1 MEMNRA
7 EGGEPIMLHIAI
19 CDDQADQIQKIRE
32 ASEKYFQ
39 NRKEHVDYQT
49 FENAFAFIE
58 AVDKGDF
65 FDIVLLDVCMPGILG
80 TDVARELR
88 DHHSRAEII
97 FLTTSDEFAVEAF
110 EVKATD
116 YLLKPFTQAQFSKA
130 MDRAIAYI
138 RQRNSAKVIFR
149 LVGGGV
155 RVEEI
160 AQILFLESHGH
171 VLEVYLADGSTLE
184 TRKSGQ
190 EMKTD
195 LDKIASGPVR
205 ISQQRLPGE
214 PFRHPHDQNRLR
226 GDPGPPD
233 SPGQAEI
240 PGFPGTVFPVH
251 VCTEIKGCC
260 TGNSPFNLPLLSP
273 ADPAGGR

>member
-65 FDIVLLDVCMPGILG
+65 FDIVLLDMCMPGILG
-80 TDVARELR
+80 TDVARELQ

-97 FLTTSDEFAVEAF
+97 FLSTSDEFAVEAF

-195 LDKIASGPVR
+195 LDKLA
-205 ISQQRLPGE
+205 
-214 PFRHPHDQNRLR
+214 
-226 GDPGPPD
+226 
-233 SPGQAEI
+233 PGQFVSPNKGYLVNLSAIHMIKTDYVEI
-240 PGFPGTVFPVH
+240 QGH
-251 VCTEIKGCC
+251 QI
-260 TGNSPFNLPLLSP
+260 PLGKRKYRDFQEQYFQFMFAP
-273 ADPAGGR
+273 K

>member
-32 ASEKYFQ
+32 SSEKYFQ

-97 FLTTSDEFAVEAF
+97 FH
-110 EVKATD
+110 
-116 YLLKPFTQAQFSKA
+116 Q
-130 MDRAIAYI
+130 RRI
-138 RQRNSAKVIFR
+138 RRRSF
-149 LVGGGV
+149 
-155 RVEEI
+155 
-160 AQILFLESHGH
+160 
-171 VLEVYLADGSTLE
+171 
-184 TRKSGQ
+184 
-190 EMKTD
+190 
-195 LDKIASGPVR
+195 
-205 ISQQRLPGE
+205 
-214 PFRHPHDQNRLR
+214 
-226 GDPGPPD
+226 
-233 SPGQAEI
+233 
-240 PGFPGTVFPVH
+240 
-251 VCTEIKGCC
+251 
-260 TGNSPFNLPLLSP
+260 
-273 ADPAGGR
+273 

>member
-19 CDDQADQIQKIRE
+19 CDDQADQIQKIRTAAE
-32 ASEKYFQ
+32 TYFLTR
-39 NRKEHVDYQT
+39 NERVEYQT
-49 FENAFAFIE
+49 FSNAFAFTDAI
-58 AVDKGDF
+58 DKGSI

-149 LVGGGV
+149 LVGGG
-155 RVEEI
+155 RPGGGNRPD
-160 AQILFLESHGH
+160 S
-171 VLEVYLADGSTLE
+171 
-184 TRKSGQ
+184 
-190 EMKTD
+190 
-195 LDKIASGPVR
+195 
-205 ISQQRLPGE
+205 LPGK
-214 PFRHPHDQNRLR
+214 PRP
-226 GDPGPPD
+226 
-233 SPGQAEI
+233 
-240 PGFPGTVFPVH
+240 
-251 VCTEIKGCC
+251 C
-260 TGNSPFNLPLLSP
+260 TGSVP
-273 ADPAGGR
+273 G

>member
-1 MEMNRA
+1 
-7 EGGEPIMLHIAI
+7 MLHIAI
-19 CDDQADQIQKIRE
+19 CDDQQDQIQKIRE
-32 ASEKYFQ
+32 AAEKYFQ
-39 NRKEHVDYQT
+39 NRKENMSCQT
-49 FENAFAFIE
+49 FENAFAFVE
-58 AVDKGDF
+58 AVDKGAL

-116 YLLKPFTQAQFSKA
+116 YLLKPFTQAQFAKA

-171 VLEVYLADGSTLE
+171 VLEIYLADGSTLE

-190 EMKTD
+190 DMKAD
-195 LDKIASGPVR
+195 LDKIRPWSVR
-205 ISQQRLPGE
+205 IPQQRLSGE
-214 PFRHPHDQNRLR
+214 PGRHPPDQNRLR
-226 GDPGPPD
+226 RDPGPSD
-233 SPGQAEI
+233 SPGKAEV
-240 PGFPGTVFPVH
+240 PGVPGAVFPVY
-251 VCTEIKGCC
+251 VWDEVKKG
-260 TGNSPFNLPLLSP
+260 L
-273 ADPAGGR
+273 

>member
-1 MEMNRA
+1 
-7 EGGEPIMLHIAI
+7 
-19 CDDQADQIQKIRE
+19 
-32 ASEKYFQ
+32 
-39 NRKEHVDYQT
+39 
-49 FENAFAFIE
+49 
-58 AVDKGDF
+58 
-65 FDIVLLDVCMPGILG
+65 MPGILG

-97 FLTTSDEFAVEAF
+97 FLTTSAEFAVEAF

-195 LDKIASGPVR
+195 LDKIA
-205 ISQQRLPGE
+205 
-214 PFRHPHDQNRLR
+214 
-226 GDPGPPD
+226 
-233 SPGQAEI
+233 PGQFVSPNKGYLVNLSAIHMIKTDYVEI
-240 PGFPGTVFPVH
+240 QGH
-251 VCTEIKGCC
+251 QI
-260 TGNSPFNLPLLSP
+260 PLGKRKYRDFQEQYFQFMFAP
-273 ADPAGGR
+273 K

>member
-1 MEMNRA
+1 MVQTHGKEVNS
-7 EGGEPIMLHIAI
+7 MLHIAI
-19 CDDQADQIQKIRE
+19 CDDQQDQIQKIRE
-32 ASEKYFQ
+32 AAEKYFQ
-39 NRKEHVDYQT
+39 NRKENMSCQT
-49 FENAFAFIE
+49 FENAFAFVE
-58 AVDKGDF
+58 AVDKGAL

-97 FLTTSDEFAVEAF
+97 FLTISDEFAVEAF

-116 YLLKPFTQAQFSKA
+116 YLLKPFTQAQFAKA

-171 VLEVYLADGSTLE
+171 VLEIYLADGSTLE

-190 EMKTD
+190 DMKAD
-195 LDKIASGPVR
+195 LDKIA
-205 ISQQRLPGE
+205 
-214 PFRHPHDQNRLR
+214 
-226 GDPGPPD
+226 
-233 SPGQAEI
+233 PGQFVSPNKGYLVNLGAIHLIKTDYVEI
-240 PGFPGTVFPVH
+240 QGHQIPLGKRKYREFQEQYFQYMFGT
-251 VCTEIKGCC
+251 K
-260 TGNSPFNLPLLSP
+260 
-273 ADPAGGR
+273 

>member
-1 MEMNRA
+1 
-7 EGGEPIMLHIAI
+7 MLHIAI
-19 CDDQADQIQKIRE
+19 CDDQADQIQKIRTAAE
-32 ASEKYFQ
+32 TYFLTR
-39 NRKEHVDYQT
+39 NERVEYQT
-49 FENAFAFIE
+49 FSNAFAFTDAI
-58 AVDKGDF
+58 DKGSI

-160 AQILFLESHGH
+160 AQ
-171 VLEVYLADGSTLE
+171 
-184 TRKSGQ
+184 
-190 EMKTD
+190 
-195 LDKIASGPVR
+195 
-205 ISQQRLPGE
+205 
-214 PFRHPHDQNRLR
+214 
-226 GDPGPPD
+226 
-233 SPGQAEI
+233 
-240 PGFPGTVFPVH
+240 
-251 VCTEIKGCC
+251 
-260 TGNSPFNLPLLSP
+260 
-273 ADPAGGR
+273 

>member
-1 MEMNRA
+1 
-7 EGGEPIMLHIAI
+7 MLHIAI
-19 CDDQADQIQKIRE
+19 CDDQQDQIQKIRE
-32 ASEKYFQ
+32 AAEKYFQ
-39 NRKEHVDYQT
+39 NRKENMSCQT
-49 FENAFAFIE
+49 FENAFAFVE
-58 AVDKGDF
+58 AVDKGAL

-116 YLLKPFTQAQFSKA
+116 YLLKPFTQAQFAKA

-149 LVGGGV
+149 LVGGGI

-171 VLEVYLADGSTLE
+171 VLLALLRSFRE
-184 TRKSGQ
+184 TY
-190 EMKTD
+190 
-195 LDKIASGPVR
+195 
-205 ISQQRLPGE
+205 
-214 PFRHPHDQNRLR
+214 
-226 GDPGPPD
+226 
-233 SPGQAEI
+233 
-240 PGFPGTVFPVH
+240 
-251 VCTEIKGCC
+251 
-260 TGNSPFNLPLLSP
+260 
-273 ADPAGGR
+273 

>member
-1 MEMNRA
+1 MNRA

-32 ASEKYFQ
+32 SSEKYFQ

-116 YLLKPFTQAQFSKA
+116 YLL
-130 MDRAIAYI
+130 
-138 RQRNSAKVIFR
+138 
-149 LVGGGV
+149 
-155 RVEEI
+155 
-160 AQILFLESHGH
+160 
-171 VLEVYLADGSTLE
+171 
-184 TRKSGQ
+184 
-190 EMKTD
+190 
-195 LDKIASGPVR
+195 
-205 ISQQRLPGE
+205 
-214 PFRHPHDQNRLR
+214 
-226 GDPGPPD
+226 
-233 SPGQAEI
+233 
-240 PGFPGTVFPVH
+240 
-251 VCTEIKGCC
+251 
-260 TGNSPFNLPLLSP
+260 
-273 ADPAGGR
+273 

>member
-1 MEMNRA
+1 MNRA

-149 LVGGGV
+149 LVNANIKV
-155 RVEEI
+155 
-160 AQILFLESHGH
+160 SH
-171 VLEVYLADGSTLE
+171 LGS
-184 TRKSGQ
+184 KCS
-190 EMKTD
+190 
-195 LDKIASGPVR
+195 
-205 ISQQRLPGE
+205 
-214 PFRHPHDQNRLR
+214 
-226 GDPGPPD
+226 
-233 SPGQAEI
+233 
-240 PGFPGTVFPVH
+240 
-251 VCTEIKGCC
+251 
-260 TGNSPFNLPLLSP
+260 
-273 ADPAGGR
+273 